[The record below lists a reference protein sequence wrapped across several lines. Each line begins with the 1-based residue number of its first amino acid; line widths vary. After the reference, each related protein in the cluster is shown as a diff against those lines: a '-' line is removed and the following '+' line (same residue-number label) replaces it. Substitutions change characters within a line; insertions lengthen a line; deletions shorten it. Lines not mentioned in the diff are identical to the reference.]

1 MRNKEELY
9 KELEEKA
16 ISIRRN
22 IVEMVYMASSGH
34 PGGSLSIADIL
45 TVLYFLEMNVSPIE
59 PKDENRDRFVLSKG
73 HASPALYATL
83 AERGFIKKE
92 DLRKLV
98 TQTTVEMYEELTPQ
112 LIQLI
117 DQTKHD
123 DTLTEAQ
130 KQDEIS
136 LHMLGYVKSCTNE
149 IIIQVLSEILGL
161 EDEDEE

>member
-1 MRNKEELY
+1 
-9 KELEEKA
+9 
-16 ISIRRN
+16 
-22 IVEMVYMASSGH
+22 MV
-34 PGGSLSIADIL
+34 P
-45 TVLYFLEMNVSPIE
+45 
-59 PKDENRDRFVLSKG
+59 
-73 HASPALYATL
+73 
-83 AERGFIKKE
+83 IKKE

-98 TQTTVEMYEELTPQ
+98 TQTTIEMYEELTPQ

-149 IIIQVLSEILGL
+149 IIIEVLDEILGL
-161 EDEDEE
+161 EDE